1 VKNDCVGIVDWGIG
15 GLSVYKELKRQI
27 KTGNYIYFSDSGFTP
42 YGKAK
47 KTDLIKRLSQ
57 VLQFFREKNV
67 STIIIACNAA
77 STVLE
82 SVQKKNP
89 DLQLYGMLSAG
100 KEAILKEK
108 KKSALVLGGKR
119 TIASQ
124 YFQKSFLPVK
134 TMKLQALVAQ
144 PLSALI
150 EKGQH
155 KESVFEKE
163 VLSLKHK
170 TKFEPDI
177 VLLACTHYPAAE
189 GVFQK
194 VFPKSKII
202 DPAHILVKNLKS
214 KLKNTKNQKQAQFYT
229 TGSTTESK
237 SAAKKA
243 FDLKIKKFHKLR
255 LNEKS
260 VL

>member
-1 VKNDCVGIVDWGIG
+1 MKNDSIGIVDWGIG

-27 KTGNYIYFSDSGFTP
+27 KSGNYIYFSDSGFTP
-42 YGKAK
+42 YGKTK
-47 KTDLIKRLSQ
+47 KSDLVKRLGQ
-57 VLQFFREKNV
+57 VLQFFREKNI

-82 SVQKKNP
+82 SVQKQNP
-89 DLQLYGMLSAG
+89 DLKLYGMLSAG
-100 KEAILKEK
+100 KEAILKQK

-119 TIASQ
+119 TITSQ
-124 YFQKSFLPVK
+124 YFQKAFSSLK

-189 GVFQK
+189 SVFQK
-194 VFPKSKII
+194 IFPKSKII
-202 DPAHILVKNLKS
+202 DPSEVLVRNLKS
-214 KLKNTKNQKQAQFYT
+214 TLTHPKDEKEAQFYT

-243 FDLKIKKFHKLR
+243 FDLKIKKFHKLS
-255 LNEKS
+255 LK
-260 VL
+260 